1 MIPAEFWI
9 TWSKRSNFSPAACQ
23 HNQPKGIHTAM
34 NDSDI
39 EISDRDPPNAVS
51 HFLQVDDIAR
61 KDSALLRL
69 VISMRLSPD
78 DYFRQKSPTKKF
90 TQHTKWQT
98 VPPGILPLL

>member
-1 MIPAEFWI
+1 
-9 TWSKRSNFSPAACQ
+9 
-23 HNQPKGIHTAM
+23 M

-78 DYFRQKSPTKKF
+78 DYFRQKLLTKKF